1 MKMII
6 ELDSWNG
13 WLFEIIVEVVVRSG
27 WVFEA
32 VDWFE
37 GQLIRVVIDLFDW
50 IIEVDWCGLGVEG
63 CLK

>member
-1 MKMII
+1 MII

>member
-37 GQLIRVVIDLFDW
+37 GQLIRVVIDL
-50 IIEVDWCGLGVEG
+50 IG
-63 CLK
+63 